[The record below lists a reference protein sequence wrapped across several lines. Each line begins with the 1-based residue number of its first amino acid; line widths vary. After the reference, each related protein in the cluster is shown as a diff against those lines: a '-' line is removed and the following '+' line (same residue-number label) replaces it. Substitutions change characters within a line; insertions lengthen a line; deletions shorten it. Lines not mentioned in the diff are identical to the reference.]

1 MKGSMWK
8 SETVSHDIFYI
19 RFDKSFEIIE
29 LCVTLCSSMGHTHTH
44 TYIYIYMYV
53 CMYVCMIECIYL
65 LGIETLA

>member
-8 SETVSHDIFYI
+8 SETVSHNIFYI

-44 TYIYIYMYV
+44 TYIYICMYV